1 MKDKNKAGISIS
13 VKVIGIL
20 VMLLGVVAVNTVV
33 SWNAFRKVEKASQN
47 MVEVYLQVE
56 SLYGEI
62 GKKVETVQKYINILA
77 GASDEDLAIAGDI
90 YGFADAEDKEIREML
105 TEMDRICSLI
115 ENSELQGANAA
126 YQKMCQQLLDGMKK
140 CSEIRAS
147 GDMVGVKALLGGEL
161 LGNILAYEE
170 ISADLGSA
178 IDASVM
184 QAQTSVSGSIQRAYM
199 FNILAIITFLCM
211 SFFAFGIIHL
221 TVLRPIKRTEKEIK
235 QITNG
240 VNEGNADLRKR
251 VSGIRGDEIGR
262 MIAHINRLLEAFA
275 TVIGQIEENAS
286 YIQKTTHI
294 IGEKIEDSN
303 VQITDFTVAMQELS
317 AGSEEVAALSYEIAG
332 SAEDI
337 LQDVS
342 AIDGE
347 MEEGTKFADEIK
359 ERAAYIKIKTRESK
373 EKTAQVME
381 NIKGALSKSVE
392 ESKSVAKINELTD
405 TILSI
410 ANQTNLLALNAAI
423 EAARAGEAGKG
434 FAVVATEIRD
444 LADNSKKNANDI
456 QSLNK
461 QVTEAVNALSSQAST
476 MVEFVTG
483 DIAEDYKSFEML
495 SERYDEDADMV
506 TKMMHTI
513 KEKMSHLNMGM
524 EKLSGNVQ
532 GISKSIGESSI
543 GIQIAAENT
552 EKLSSSMAHIGTE
565 LHENKEI
572 AGSLRNLSGRFT
584 L

>member
-47 MVEVYLQVE
+47 MVEVYLQAE

-105 TEMDRICSLI
+105 TEMDRICFLA
-115 ENSELQGANAA
+115 ENDELQGANAA
-126 YQKMCQQLLDGMKK
+126 YQEKCQQLLDGMKK

-147 GDMVGVKALLGGEL
+147 GDMVGVKILLGGEL
-161 LGNILAYEE
+161 LGSILTYEE
-170 ISADLGSA
+170 VSADLGSS
-178 IDASVM
+178 IDASVIR
-184 QAQTSVSGSIQRAYM
+184 AQTSVNGSIQRAYM

-211 SFFAFGIIHL
+211 IFLAFGIIYF
-221 TVLRPIKRTEKEIK
+221 TVLRPIRRTEKEIK

-262 MIAHINRLLEAFA
+262 MIIHINQLLEAFA
-275 TVIGQIEENAS
+275 TVIGQIEESAS
-286 YIQKTTHI
+286 YMQKTTYS

-317 AGSEEVAALSYEIAG
+317 AGSEEVAALSSEIAE

-456 QSLNK
+456 QALNK

-476 MVEFVTG
+476 MVQFVTD

-495 SERYDEDADMV
+495 SERYDGDADMV

-513 KEKMSHLNMGM
+513 KEKIGHLNMGM

-572 AGSLRNLSGRFT
+572 AGNLKQLSGRFT